1 MKKTRS
7 LLGAMAMAALAAC
20 DNETPTRPPAAATP
34 VPAPAPATSTT
45 LVIPGA
51 AFGSSQ
57 IAFVG
62 AAPAPG
68 STLADCG
75 HRIAGCAGRVRMTFS
90 VRSSTSAT
98 VLGLRASLHSTEK
111 IACLLGSSGPLTLV
125 AGQPQTVEIVF
136 DEADDC
142 PTPVS
147 ITHMAAVVSG
157 PSSVGS
163 RQEWAVPYTFQP

>member
-1 MKKTRS
+1 MNKTRS
-7 LLGAMAMAALAAC
+7 LFGAMAMAALAAC
-20 DNETPTRPPAAATP
+20 DNETPTRPAAAATP
-34 VPAPAPATSTT
+34 VPAP
-45 LVIPGA
+45 
-51 AFGSSQ
+51 
-57 IAFVG
+57 
-62 AAPAPG
+62 APAPG

-90 VRSSTSAT
+90 VRSSTAAT

-163 RQEWAVPYTFQP
+163 RQEWAVPYTFEP

>member
-1 MKKTRS
+1 MKKTRTF
-7 LLGAMAMAALAAC
+7 LGAMAMAALAAC

-34 VPAPAPATSTT
+34 VPAPAPAMSTT

-62 AAPAPG
+62 AVPAPG

-75 HRIAGCAGRVRMTFS
+75 NRIAGCAGRVRMTFS
-90 VRSSTSAT
+90 VRSSTAAT

-163 RQEWAVPYTFQP
+163 RQEWAVPYTFER

>member
-1 MKKTRS
+1 
-7 LLGAMAMAALAAC
+7 MAIAALAAC
-20 DNETPTRPPAAATP
+20 DDETPTGPAAPATPVP
-34 VPAPAPATSTT
+34 VPAPAPLSSNP
-45 LVIPGA
+45 LVIPGT

-62 AAPAPG
+62 AEPAPG
-68 STLADCG
+68 STLSDCG
-75 HRIAGCAGRVRMTFS
+75 RRIAGCAGRVRMTFS
-90 VRSSTSAT
+90 VRSSTAAT
-98 VLGLRASLHSTEK
+98 VLGLRATLHSTEK

-142 PTPVS
+142 PTPVT
-147 ITHMAAVVSG
+147 ITHMATVVSG
-157 PSSVGS
+157 PSAVGS